1 MSSGK
6 ILFQLSGS
14 IACYKACHAMSRLV
28 QAGYEVEVV
37 ATVSALKFIGDA
49 TLEGLTGRKVHSD
62 TFEPGAYM
70 QHINLVRWADLIIL
84 CPATAN
90 TLNKLA
96 AGIGDDLV
104 TAQFLAHDFSKP
116 YLVAPAMNTMMWN
129 HAATQS
135 SVEKLQSWGVEFL
148 ESGSGALACG
158 EFGDGRLMEPDQI
171 IQEVERR
178 LLALR
183 SRPDSLRVL
192 VTSGGTK
199 EPIDGVRSIA
209 NFSSGRT
216 GVAIAEYFARS
227 GHSVTLLRASD
238 SASTA
243 LVDSKPYTTFVDLE
257 RLLRTELAEEY
268 DVVIH
273 AAAVSDYSVDSIAS
287 ANGEVLPREG
297 KVSSQGGL
305 TIWLKENPK
314 LLDQFRAWT
323 KNPKIKIVAFKLTSG
338 ADEAQRMDAVKAVFE
353 RAHPDWVVQNDLTEI
368 SETQHPAMIYSAS
381 DLEGPIKTNT
391 KQELAEALEAAIS
404 GRGR

>member
-1 MSSGK
+1 
-6 ILFQLSGS
+6 
-14 IACYKACHAMSRLV
+14 
-28 QAGYEVEVV
+28 
-37 ATVSALKFIGDA
+37 
-49 TLEGLTGRKVHSD
+49 
-62 TFEPGAYM
+62 M

-287 ANGEVLPREG
+287 ANGEVLSREG
-297 KVSSQGGL
+297 KVTSQDGL

-314 LLDQFRAWT
+314 LLDQFRAWS
-323 KNPKIKIVAFKLTSG
+323 KNPNIKIVAFKLTNRANES
-338 ADEAQRMDAVKAVFE
+338 QRMDAVKAVFE
-353 RAHPDWVVQNDLTEI
+353 RAHPEWVVQNDLTEI

>member
-14 IACYKACHAMSRLV
+14 IACYKACHAISRLV

-37 ATVSALKFIGDA
+37 ATASALKFIGDA
-49 TLEGLTGRKVHSD
+49 TLEGLTGRKVHSE

-90 TLNKLA
+90 TLNKMA

-129 HAATQS
+129 HPATQT
-135 SVEKLQSWGVEFL
+135 SVQKLTSWGVEFL

-158 EFGDGRLMEPDQI
+158 EVGDGRLMEPDQI

-178 LLALR
+178 FLALR
-183 SRPDSLRVL
+183 SRPDALRVL

-199 EPIDGVRSIA
+199 EPIDGVRSIS
-209 NFSSGRT
+209 NFSSGKT
-216 GVAIAEYFARS
+216 GVAIAEYFVRS
-227 GHSVTLLRASD
+227 GHVVTLLRATD
-238 SASTA
+238 SVSTG
-243 LVDSKPYTTFVDLE
+243 LVNSKSFTTFADLE
-257 RLLRTELAEEY
+257 LLLRTELAESY
-268 DVVIH
+268 DVMIH

-287 ANGEVLPREG
+287 ANGEVLSRQG
-297 KVSSQGGL
+297 KVRSQGGL
-305 TIWLKENPK
+305 TIWLKENAK

-323 KNPKIKIVAFKLTSG
+323 RNPNIKIVAFKLTSG
-338 ADEAQRMDAVKAVFE
+338 ADDAQRMDAVKAVFE

-368 SETQHPAMIYSAS
+368 SETQHPAMIYSAT

-391 KQELAEALEAAIS
+391 KQELAQALEMAIAGS
-404 GRGR
+404 ER